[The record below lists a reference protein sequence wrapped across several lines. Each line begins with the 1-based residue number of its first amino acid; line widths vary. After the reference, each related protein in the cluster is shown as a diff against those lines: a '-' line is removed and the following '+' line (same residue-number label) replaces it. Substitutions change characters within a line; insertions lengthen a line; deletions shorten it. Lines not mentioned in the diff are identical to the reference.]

1 MEPLIRFSLSH
12 PCSSFQSTRMTSR
25 SLLLLAAL
33 LLPLTGCANHKKGAN
48 GDGAYAGSDS
58 DRVNGTPLSE
68 RQEGVSF
75 MDPSVEKGRFAP
87 VHFAFDSFAISGA
100 EAANVNAVAQFLQ
113 RSPGGVIVAGFT
125 DERGTPDYNRALGEK
140 RAGAVREAL
149 IADGVDP
156 SKVQTVSFGA
166 EMPADPASNESAWAK
181 NRRGEFGI
189 TRQ

>member
-1 MEPLIRFSLSH
+1 MKPH
-12 PCSSFQSTRMTSR
+12 PFFFLAAT
-25 SLLLLAAL
+25 LLALA
-33 LLPLTGCANHKKGAN
+33 GCANHKNASGA
-48 GDGAYAGSDS
+48 GGAYAGSDS
-58 DRVNGTPLSE
+58 DRVNGTPLSD

-75 MDPSVEKGRFAP
+75 MDPNVAKGQFAP
-87 VHFAFDSFAISGA
+87 VHFPFDSFAIDGE
-100 EAANVNAVAQFLQ
+100 EAGKVQAVAHFLQ
-113 RSPGGVIVAGFT
+113 RGSNGVIVAGFT

-166 EMPADPASNESAWAK
+166 EMPVDPASNDSAWAK